1 MISLI
6 RAELAKL
13 LSVRSTLWLLVG
25 GAGLA
30 VLALSGSVASDA
42 VSDADLA
49 TADGLRLV
57 LQHGGVGAILPLVLG
72 ILISAG
78 EYRNGSVVDTFLTEP
93 RRWRVVVAK
102 LVSGAAMGLIAGV
115 ISCVATVSAA
125 AAWYAAK
132 DVDLDLGSGVVRASV
147 LGVALWTALY
157 TALGVAVGALIRQPA
172 PAIVTAIVW
181 LYIVEL
187 AITGLMVDVGKWLPG
202 TAAAALGNAPV
213 DGLLSQTGGGLVL
226 LAWAGVASVGAVL
239 ATRRRDIA

>member
-1 MISLI
+1 MIGLV
-6 RAELAKL
+6 RAEAAKL

-49 TADGLRLV
+49 TSDGLRLV

-72 ILISAG
+72 ILVSAG
-78 EYRNGSVVDTFLTEP
+78 EYRNGSAVDTFLTEP

-102 LVSGAAMGLIAGV
+102 LVAGGLAGLVAGAV
-115 ISCVATVSAA
+115 SCAATLGAT

-132 DVDLDLGSGVVRASV
+132 DVDLDLASGVVRASV
-147 LGVALWTALY
+147 GGVALWTVLY
-157 TALGVAVGALIRQPA
+157 TALGVAIGALIRQPA
-172 PAIVTAIVW
+172 PAIVTSVVW
-181 LYIVEL
+181 LYIVEMAL
-187 AITGLMVDVGKWLPG
+187 AGIVVDVGKWLPG
-202 TAAAALGNAPV
+202 TAAGALGNAPV
-213 DGLLSQTGGGLVL
+213 DGLLSQAGGGLVL
-226 LAWAGVASVGAVL
+226 LAWAGVASVGAVV